1 VSGAAPDVVAAM
13 TLPLQMSAT
22 VFDRDGLLLDT
33 EYEPL
38 PRKAATCTRSLSC
51 GWSGHGFGD
60 AAQAQRRGPD

>member
-1 VSGAAPDVVAAM
+1 MSGAAPDVVAAM

-38 PRKAATCTRSLSC
+38 PRKAATCTHPTNRSLS
-51 GWSGHGFGD
+51 
-60 AAQAQRRGPD
+60 